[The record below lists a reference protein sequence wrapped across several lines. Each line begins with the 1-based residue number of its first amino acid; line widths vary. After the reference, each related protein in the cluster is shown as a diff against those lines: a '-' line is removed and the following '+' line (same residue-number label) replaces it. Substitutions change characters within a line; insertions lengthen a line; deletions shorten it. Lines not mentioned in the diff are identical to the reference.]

1 MLDETVRWEDGVVV
15 LIDQTKLPTRLEYV
29 RCRTVSRVARAIRTM
44 EVRGAPAIG
53 VTAALGIALAAY
65 RSRAGTREEIIREI
79 RKAADLLKSTR
90 PTAVNLFW
98 AVDRV
103 VGRALNGRT
112 VEEVRKLAVDE
123 ALKIH
128 REDVETNRRIGEV
141 GAKLIREGDS
151 ILTHCNAGSLATV
164 KYGTVLAPMYIAW
177 ERGVKFHVYA
187 DETRPLLQGARL
199 TAWELSRAGIPVTV
213 ITDNT
218 AGFLM
223 QLGKVDKIFVGA
235 DRILR
240 DGTVYNKI
248 GTYSLAVL
256 AKHHGIPF
264 YVFAPTSTID
274 PRSKPEDVK
283 IEERNPREIYMI
295 GRKRIAPREANF
307 INYAFDRTPPDLL
320 TGIVTEKGILKPPF
334 EKSISEAVD

>member
-1 MLDETVRWEDGVVV
+1 MLEETVRWEDGVVV

-29 RCRTVSRVARAIRTM
+29 RCRTVSRVARAIKTM

-65 RSRAGTREEIIREI
+65 RSRARTRDGIIRDI
-79 RKAADLLKSTR
+79 KKAADLLRSTR

-98 AVDRV
+98 AIDRV
-103 VGRALNGRT
+103 LNKALKGGT
-112 VEEVRKLAVDE
+112 VDEVRRLAVEE

-141 GAKLIREGDS
+141 GAQLISDGDN

-264 YVFAPTSTID
+264 YSFAPTSTID
-274 PRSKPEDVK
+274 PKSKPEDVK
-283 IEERNPREIYMI
+283 IEERDPKEVYMI
-295 GRKRIAPREANF
+295 GRKRIAPKEANF
-307 INYAFDRTPPDLL
+307 INYAFDRTPPDLV
-320 TGIVTEKGILKPPF
+320 TGIVTERGILKPPF
-334 EKSISEAVD
+334 EESISKIID